1 MGILG
6 DFDKALFFFFAV
18 FVGLLYNDDYNKNDK
33 QHQNFLQIYLKSRPK
48 SSYLIV
54 CWKNKRFIQTGKD
67 VGRQAYKT
75 FLPFFVYS
83 INYLIIYS

>member
-54 CWKNKRFIQTGKD
+54 CWKKQTIYTNWQRRWEAGVQDFFFYFLFIQ
-67 VGRQAYKT
+67 
-75 FLPFFVYS
+75 L
-83 INYLIIYS
+83 LI